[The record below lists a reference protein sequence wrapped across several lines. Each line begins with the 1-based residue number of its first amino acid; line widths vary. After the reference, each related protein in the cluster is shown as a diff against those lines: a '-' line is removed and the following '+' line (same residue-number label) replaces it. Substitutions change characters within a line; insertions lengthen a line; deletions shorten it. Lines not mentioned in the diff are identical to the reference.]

1 MGKWFTSVHG
11 HSMGTADRSPPLLG
25 DGAPLGRKNW
35 KGTKTM
41 SKNKPTRGGRPKKNA
56 EVSLVR
62 SSAAEYLTFVAAG
75 GDSEASVEMRYEH
88 ENVWLTQKMMAA
100 LYDVSV
106 PAINQHLK
114 RIFSDNE
121 LEEEAVVKP
130 YLITATDGK
139 NYQTKHYSLQAI
151 IAVGFKIENERA
163 VQFRKWANQIVKDY
177 TIQGWTMDAERLKHG
192 GTLTDEFFER
202 QLDKIREIR
211 LSERKFYQ
219 KITDIYATALDYDP
233 SATATKRF
241 FAAVQ
246 NKMHFAVDG
255 QTAAEVIVDR
265 ANHER
270 ENMGLTSWE
279 GAPKGKIHRY
289 DVAIAKNYLSDFELG
304 QMQRIVSAYL
314 DMAEMQ
320 AMRKIP
326 MTMEDWEKRLS
337 GFLQLWD
344 REILMDAGKV
354 TAELAKAHAESEFE
368 KYRIVQ
374 DRLFESDFDRLLTEL
389 PEEGGKP

>member
-1 MGKWFTSVHG
+1 
-11 HSMGTADRSPPLLG
+11 
-25 DGAPLGRKNW
+25 
-35 KGTKTM
+35 M
-41 SKNKPTRGGRPKKNA
+41 SKKEPTPGGRPNKKA

-62 SSAAEYLTFVAAG
+62 SSTAEYLTFVAAG
-75 GDSEASVEMRYEH
+75 GNSEASVEMRYED
-88 ENVWLTQKMMAA
+88 ENIWLTQKMMAA
-100 LYDVSV
+100 LYDVSI

-121 LEEEAVVKP
+121 LEESSVVKQ
-130 YLITATDGK
+130 YLTTAADGK
-139 NYQTKHYSLQAI
+139 GYQTKHYSLQAI

-202 QLDKIREIR
+202 QLEKIREIR
-211 LSERKFYQ
+211 LSERKFFQ

-241 FAAVQ
+241 FAAIQ
-246 NKMHFAVDG
+246 NKMHYAVHG

-265 ANHER
+265 ANHKLG
-270 ENMGLTSWE
+270 NMGLTSWE
-279 GAPKGKIHRY
+279 GAPKGKIYRY
-289 DVAIAKNYLSDFELG
+289 DVSIAKNYLTEFELG

-326 MTMEDWEKRLS
+326 MTMQDWEKRLS

-344 REILMDAGKV
+344 REILKDAGKV
-354 TAELAKAHAESEFE
+354 TAELAKAYAESEFE

-374 DRLFESDFDRLLTEL
+374 DRIFESDFDKMIKML
-389 PEEGGKP
+389 PDQENENP

>member
-1 MGKWFTSVHG
+1 
-11 HSMGTADRSPPLLG
+11 
-25 DGAPLGRKNW
+25 
-35 KGTKTM
+35 M
-41 SKNKPTRGGRPKKNA
+41 SKDKPTPEGRAKKKTD
-56 EVSLVR
+56 VSLVR

-75 GDSEASVEMRYEH
+75 GDSEASVEMRYED
-88 ENVWLTQKMMAA
+88 ENIWLTQKMMAA

-121 LEEEAVVKP
+121 LEESSVVKQ
-130 YLITATDGK
+130 YLTTAADGK
-139 NYQTKHYSLQAI
+139 GYQTKHYSLQAI

-192 GTLTDEFFER
+192 GNLTDEFFER
-202 QLDKIREIR
+202 QLEKIREIR

-219 KITDIYATALDYDP
+219 KITDIYATALDYDA
-233 SATATKRF
+233 SATVTKRF

-246 NKMHFAVDG
+246 NKMHYAVHG
-255 QTAAEVIVDR
+255 QTAAELIVDR
-265 ANHER
+265 AGHEKQ
-270 ENMGLTSWE
+270 NMGLTSWE
-279 GAPKGKIHRY
+279 DAPKGKIHRY
-289 DVAIAKNYLSDFELG
+289 DVSIAKNYLSDSELG

-314 DMAEMQ
+314 DMAELQ

-326 MTMEDWEKRLS
+326 MTMEDWERRLS

-344 REILMDAGKV
+344 RDILQDAGKV

-374 DRLFESDFDRLLTEL
+374 DRLFESDFDKMINML
-389 PEEGGKP
+389 PEREDDKP

>member
-1 MGKWFTSVHG
+1 MSNKTKPRLKSAPIN
-11 HSMGTADRSPPLLG
+11 SKKKQSKMSTAF
-25 DGAPLGRKNW
+25 
-35 KGTKTM
+35 
-41 SKNKPTRGGRPKKNA
+41 
-56 EVSLVR
+56 VR

-75 GDSEASVEMRYEH
+75 GSSEISVEMRYED
-88 ENVWLTQKMMAA
+88 ENIWLTQKMMAA

-121 LEEEAVVKP
+121 LEDASVVKQ
-130 YLITATDGK
+130 YLTTAADGK
-139 NYQTKHYSLQAI
+139 GYRTNHYSLQAI

-177 TIQGWTMDAERLKHG
+177 TIQGWTMDAERLKNG
-192 GTLTDEFFER
+192 GNLTDEFFER
-202 QLDKIREIR
+202 QLEKIREIR

-233 SATATKRF
+233 SAKATKRF

-246 NKMHFAVDG
+246 NKMHYAVHG
-255 QTAAEVIVDR
+255 QTAAELIVNR
-265 ANHER
+265 ANHQKQ
-270 ENMGLTSWE
+270 NMGLTHWE
-279 GAPKGKIHRY
+279 GAPQGKIHRY
-289 DVAIAKNYLSDFELG
+289 DVSIAKNYLSDFELG

-337 GFLQLWD
+337 GFLQIWD
-344 REILMDAGKV
+344 HEILQDAGKV

-368 KYRIVQ
+368 KYRIIQ
-374 DRLFESDFDRLLTEL
+374 DRHYVSDFDAEL
-389 PEEGGKP
+389 AKLVQNKAPKQSGGEKEMERHHET